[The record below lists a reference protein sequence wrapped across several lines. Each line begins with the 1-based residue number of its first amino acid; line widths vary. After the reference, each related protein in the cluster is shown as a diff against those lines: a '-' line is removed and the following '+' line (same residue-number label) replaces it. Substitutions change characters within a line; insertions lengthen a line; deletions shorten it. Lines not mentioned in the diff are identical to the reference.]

1 MVIRRMRVRS
11 SGAIGRRPGRPV
23 RRERRRQYVRQPCRC
38 QRSTVSGFT
47 TRREVCQP
55 LNQRHAKIQK
65 RRSTSSRRGRGLR
78 RCRTTS
84 CCRRQRLS
92 AISSAF
98 GWPAAAN
105 ATSSRRGIDLSPCS
119 GTARRLMLFNPVN
132 GSGPRESQFCA
143 LQDGGHHVN
152 ALVRA
157 KRGDPG
163 REPHFSTDVSYLDSK
178 RVLQTKG
185 LILEKYNDR

>member
-1 MVIRRMRVRS
+1 MQKKSHAQISEPCCLRNDHQRQDGPRRWVRCIYLATVLAETLNPSLASSAWILRWPQSRFSVVIRRIRVRS
-11 SGAIGRRPGRPV
+11 SGTIGRRPGRPV
-23 RRERRRQYVRQPCRC
+23 RHERRRQYVRQPWRC

-55 LNQRHAKIQK
+55 LNQRYAKIQK

-98 GWPAAAN
+98 GWTAAAS
-105 ATSSRRGIDLSPCS
+105 AHSKQRSICLSPVVE
-119 GTARRLMLFNPVN
+119 P
-132 GSGPRESQFCA
+132 P
-143 LQDGGHHVN
+143 GG
-152 ALVRA
+152 
-157 KRGDPG
+157 
-163 REPHFSTDVSYLDSK
+163 
-178 RVLQTKG
+178 
-185 LILEKYNDR
+185 